1 MDSLVEISYREI
13 ANDIG
18 VDPRSIE
25 RGKKYILLNK
35 NGQDFTSLGKCK
47 SNILTDGAQGN
58 DFQNKIEI
66 RFENGHKIQ
75 DAFYMGNK
83 PKKVLIFEDYDDN
96 LDFNEYYH
104 KHIVKGGKKS
114 KKSKSRAKKHKK
126 QKKNTLRKRL

>member
-13 ANDIG
+13 AKDIG
-18 VDPRSIE
+18 VDPRSIKK
-25 RGKKYILLNK
+25 GKKYILLNK
-35 NGQDFTSLGKCK
+35 NGVDFTSLGKCK
-47 SNILTDGAQGN
+47 SNILIPGSQPN
-58 DFQNKIEI
+58 DFQNQIVI
-66 RFENGHKIQ
+66 TFEDGHRIQ
-75 DAFYMGNK
+75 DGFYYDNE
-83 PKKVLIFEDYDDN
+83 PKKVLIFEDYGDN